1 MNYTPI
7 VCMRQLV
14 VSTRIHIFTK
24 IAITQMHKIPDA
36 DRDYSHMQ
44 KKYAE
49 RRTAYTM
56 DNIHKIVN
64 ISGITE

>member
-1 MNYTPI
+1 
-7 VCMRQLV
+7 
-14 VSTRIHIFTK
+14 
-24 IAITQMHKIPDA
+24 MHKKPDA

-56 DNIHKIVN
+56 NNIHKIVN